1 MKGKLFFITFIALLS
16 MQTMA
21 QDIPNGNFESWEDRG
36 IPAAFGGGS
45 YARPTGG
52 WDCLN
57 SLAPGS
63 CEKVEGRTKDSTAAL
78 LTTKKISVPVGDMG
92 DSYSSILM
100 LGDFLTAFTEGSPN
114 FGIPFSDQPCEFSF
128 WYKYIPVS
136 GDKGRVHISFWQGD
150 RKNPK
155 ARWRKGIT
163 FTKTVNEWTQ
173 VVVDLTEYD
182 EDNNKLNFT
191 PTNMCIE
198 ITSSLSGMSD
208 HTHPE
213 DLSNVT
219 QEGSQLYITELKFE
233 YASTEA
239 VYTVCGSSAI
249 FGPGPE
255 GWGWDPT
262 DTSNDLTDIGDNNY
276 QLVKSNVALDANTTY
291 EYKVV
296 QDHSW
301 NVNWGI
307 GGLYGEN
314 YTFTVPTSGNYN
326 LTFVFNLV
334 SGNCTVDAV
343 NISTPSSLSQ
353 VPNGNFADWEDRGIP
368 AAFGGGS
375 YARPTGGWDCLNSLA
390 PGSCEKVEGR
400 TKDSTA
406 ALLTTKKISVPV
418 GDMGDSYSSIL
429 MLGDFL
435 TAFTEGS
442 PNFGI
447 PFSDQPCEFS
457 FWYKYIPVSGDKG
470 RVHISFWQGDRKN
483 PKARWR
489 KGITFTKTVNEWT
502 QVVVDLTEY
511 DEDNNKLNFTP
522 TNMCI
527 EITSSLSGMSD
538 HTHPED
544 LSNVTQEGSQL
555 YITELL
561 FADETTGIQ
570 NVLSERPAS
579 SLRSYNLSGQQ
590 VDKTYKGIVIVNG
603 KKVMIK

>member
-1 MKGKLFFITFIALLS
+1 MKSKLFFITFIALLS

-21 QDIPNGNFESWEDRG
+21 QDIPNGNFESWEDRS

-63 CEKVEGRTKDSTAAL
+63 CEKVEGRTKGSTAAR

-150 RKNPK
+150 RKEPK

-233 YASTEA
+233 YASTET

-276 QLVKSNVALDANTTY
+276 QLVKSNMALDANTTY

-307 GGLYGEN
+307 GGLYGDN

-400 TKDSTA
+400 TKGSTA
-406 ALLTTKKISVPV
+406 ARLTTKKISVPV

-470 RVHISFWQGDRKN
+470 RVHISFWQGDRKE

-527 EITSSLSGMSD
+527 EITSSLTGMSD

-544 LSNVTQEGSQL
+544 FSNVTQEGSQL

>member
-1 MKGKLFFITFIALLS
+1 
-16 MQTMA
+16 
-21 QDIPNGNFESWEDRG
+21 
-36 IPAAFGGGS
+36 
-45 YARPTGG
+45 
-52 WDCLN
+52 
-57 SLAPGS
+57 
-63 CEKVEGRTKDSTAAL
+63 
-78 LTTKKISVPVGDMG
+78 
-92 DSYSSILM
+92 
-100 LGDFLTAFTEGSPN
+100 
-114 FGIPFSDQPCEFSF
+114 
-128 WYKYIPVS
+128 
-136 GDKGRVHISFWQGD
+136 
-150 RKNPK
+150 
-155 ARWRKGIT
+155 
-163 FTKTVNEWTQ
+163 
-173 VVVDLTEYD
+173 
-182 EDNNKLNFT
+182 
-191 PTNMCIE
+191 
-198 ITSSLSGMSD
+198 MSD

-213 DLSNVT
+213 DFSNVT

-276 QLVKSNVALDANTTY
+276 QLLKSNVALDANTTY

-307 GGLYGEN
+307 GGLYGDN

-353 VPNGNFADWEDRGIP
+353 VPNGNFADWEDRSIP

-400 TKDSTA
+400 TKGSTA
-406 ALLTTKKISVPV
+406 ARLTTKKISVPV
-418 GDMGDSYSSIL
+418 GGMGDFYSSIL

-470 RVHISFWQGDRKN
+470 RVHISFWQGDRKD

-544 LSNVTQEGSQL
+544 FSNVTQEGSQL

>member
-21 QDIPNGNFESWEDRG
+21 QDIPNGNFASWEDRS

-63 CEKVEGRTKDSTAAL
+63 CEKVEGRTKGSTAAL

-92 DSYSSILM
+92 DFYSSILM

-150 RKNPK
+150 RKEPK

-208 HTHPE
+208 HTHSE

-307 GGLYGEN
+307 GGLNGEN

-334 SGNCTVDAV
+334 SGNCIVDAV

-353 VPNGNFADWEDRGIP
+353 VPNGNFADWEDRSIP

-400 TKDSTA
+400 TKGSTA

-442 PNFGI
+442 
-447 PFSDQPCEFS
+447 QL
-457 FWYKYIPVSGDKG
+457 
-470 RVHISFWQGDRKN
+470 R
-483 PKARWR
+483 
-489 KGITFTKTVNEWT
+489 
-502 QVVVDLTEY
+502 
-511 DEDNNKLNFTP
+511 
-522 TNMCI
+522 
-527 EITSSLSGMSD
+527 
-538 HTHPED
+538 HPI
-544 LSNVTQEGSQL
+544 L
-555 YITELL
+555 
-561 FADETTGIQ
+561 
-570 NVLSERPAS
+570 
-579 SLRSYNLSGQQ
+579 
-590 VDKTYKGIVIVNG
+590 
-603 KKVMIK
+603 

>member
-1 MKGKLFFITFIALLS
+1 MKGELFFITFIALLS

-21 QDIPNGNFESWEDRG
+21 QDIPNGNFASWEDRS

-57 SLAPGS
+57 SLASGS
-63 CEKVEGRTKDSTAAL
+63 CEKVEGRTKGSTAAR
-78 LTTKKISVPVGDMG
+78 LTTKKISVPVGGMG
-92 DSYSSILM
+92 DFYSSILM

-150 RKNPK
+150 RKDPK

-208 HTHPE
+208 HTHSE

-219 QEGSQLYITELKFE
+219 QEGS
-233 YASTEA
+233 
-239 VYTVCGSSAI
+239 
-249 FGPGPE
+249 
-255 GWGWDPT
+255 
-262 DTSNDLTDIGDNNY
+262 
-276 QLVKSNVALDANTTY
+276 
-291 EYKVV
+291 
-296 QDHSW
+296 
-301 NVNWGI
+301 
-307 GGLYGEN
+307 
-314 YTFTVPTSGNYN
+314 
-326 LTFVFNLV
+326 
-334 SGNCTVDAV
+334 
-343 NISTPSSLSQ
+343 
-353 VPNGNFADWEDRGIP
+353 R
-368 AAFGGGS
+368 
-375 YARPTGGWDCLNSLA
+375 
-390 PGSCEKVEGR
+390 
-400 TKDSTA
+400 
-406 ALLTTKKISVPV
+406 
-418 GDMGDSYSSIL
+418 
-429 MLGDFL
+429 
-435 TAFTEGS
+435 
-442 PNFGI
+442 
-447 PFSDQPCEFS
+447 
-457 FWYKYIPVSGDKG
+457 
-470 RVHISFWQGDRKN
+470 
-483 PKARWR
+483 
-489 KGITFTKTVNEWT
+489 
-502 QVVVDLTEY
+502 
-511 DEDNNKLNFTP
+511 
-522 TNMCI
+522 
-527 EITSSLSGMSD
+527 
-538 HTHPED
+538 
-544 LSNVTQEGSQL
+544 L